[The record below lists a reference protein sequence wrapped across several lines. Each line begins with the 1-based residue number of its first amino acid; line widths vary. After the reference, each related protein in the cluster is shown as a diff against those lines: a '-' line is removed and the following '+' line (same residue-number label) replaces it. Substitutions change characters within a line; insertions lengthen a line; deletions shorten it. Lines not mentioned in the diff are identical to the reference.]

1 MVSFSGF
8 CNEIIIQKKIFFFQI
23 NGQQEYFWNILA
35 PSSPNQKQLVCLYSH
50 LLARKRSCVKMTSL
64 STLSRVLRT
73 GTELW
78 VRHPQSHQWR
88 DGTRR
93 VATRRA
99 AVATEW
105 LDKLGLHWDCLKT
118 GRHSKIWL
126 WHSVCNFRDGDCCPW
141 CRRKVLVL
149 HYCTSKVAASVS

>member
-8 CNEIIIQKKIFFFQI
+8 SFRKIFFSDWQTARIFLKYSYCSFKSKPKAACLSVFTPPS
-23 NGQQEYFWNILA
+23 QETLMCEN
-35 PSSPNQKQLVCLYSH
+35 V
-50 LLARKRSCVKMTSL
+50 SL

-73 GTELW
+73 RTELW
-78 VRHPQSHQWR
+78 VRQPQSRQWR

-99 AVATEW
+99 ALATEW

-149 HYCTSKVAASVS
+149 HYCTSNVAASVS